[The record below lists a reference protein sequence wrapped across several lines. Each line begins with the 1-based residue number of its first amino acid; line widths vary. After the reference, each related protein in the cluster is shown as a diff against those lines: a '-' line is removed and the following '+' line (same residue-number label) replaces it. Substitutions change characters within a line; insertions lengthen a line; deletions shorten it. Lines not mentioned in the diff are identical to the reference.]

1 MPILKVKVSQP
12 ASTDMTLAVSK
23 TLLELTTRILH
34 KKLGLTSIA
43 IDYVPLSTKPSAAA
57 RWQSRTR
64 AAFYFDIQVVD
75 GTHTED
81 QKARHIAEAFTAFSK
96 LLGKP
101 HEESYICV
109 HGVRAEAYGFGSL
122 AQAYRD
128 IEAIG

>member
-43 IDYVPLSTKPSAAA
+43 IDYVPPEHQAVGGSTLAVQDKS
-57 RWQSRTR
+57 S
-64 AAFYFDIQVVD
+64 FLF
-75 GTHTED
+75 
-81 QKARHIAEAFTAFSK
+81 RHPGRGWHPHRRSKGAVHCRSVYCFSK

-109 HGVRAEAYGFGSL
+109 HDVRAEAYGFGRL

-128 IEAIG
+128 IEASA